1 MGAFFPTM
9 TPKQLTRL
17 CESIYG
23 DGWQSALARDLA
35 VADRTVRRWVAGDF
49 KIPDDIADRLKTII
63 GSRINQ
69 HKRDIEHLQ
78 HLGSKL

>member
-1 MGAFFPTM
+1 M
-9 TPKQLTRL
+9 TPDQLTKL

-49 KIPDDIADRLKTII
+49 KIPDEMDSWLKQIIGARIKQYRKDIA
-63 GSRINQ
+63 
-69 HKRDIEHLQ
+69 HLQ
-78 HLGSKL
+78 HLGAKL